1 MENENIV
8 RKYLGQPYMEAQML
22 QYELN
27 IYSLGKIYGQCENL
41 ILIICKENIWAVKK
55 KEMQPLLFFFDEIK
69 CFVSANKM
77 CYSMLISILSF
88 VKIFILF
95 KLF

>member
-1 MENENIV
+1 MADLFVKGYGSPNVAI
-8 RKYLGQPYMEAQML
+8 LS
-22 QYELN
+22 ELN
-27 IYSLGKIYGQCENL
+27 IYFLGKIYGQCENL

-77 CYSMLISILSF
+77 CYSMLIFILSF
-88 VKIFILF
+88 VKIFTLF